1 MEDSAAIEKVISLY
15 LFFLSGIDTMVSSIQ
30 FSWPLGAF
38 IIIEY
43 LKTDLPSAGF
53 YIGLIPLAYSLGKLL
68 GNKPYRYIST
78 VLPVKWVL
86 ALSLLGSSFA
96 VLSIGIIN
104 NLLAVLICRLVS
116 GFCSN
121 MQLSVRK
128 LLLSIAHTH
137 KLDWP
142 EQSRRALWAYK
153 FGTIAGTAICAFL
166 STPADFMP
174 TDSKFTNRRFL
185 LCSLIVFFLELS
197 GILLVFSI
205 ESTVFPGE
213 GRKYTELQEAKEK
226 EKEKERENE
235 KSKAKAKG
243 DEKPNDIDSDRN
255 NKDKD
260 SDKREAE
267 DLDSEIHVKEKFE
280 LHNYLQSVGLA
291 NEHLASEE
299 SIGPDDI
306 KFYSPR
312 NVANPS
318 PRERVIY
325 SARPKPN
332 SSFNFSG
339 ATSETREHLPHEGEG
354 KRTHISF
361 IEDEFDNMP
370 EIAIKEE
377 IEGNGLG
384 TTPELQT
391 KNHLQF
397 AERFRVGLTFT
408 NTLFLEA
415 APYWV
420 LISLPEASIYIYSII
435 LTACMLI
442 STAFILGGFELLL
455 AKVPYSHLISYS
467 LLIQSV
473 VFAAVPVLA
482 LLDLA
487 HFVVVPFL
495 ICNFVWSEVLSPS
508 GCSLIS
514 DSVKLSSREN
524 CIEKNDRVCIAAK
537 ALAAMTGP
545 VMLAAAG
552 KSFGSFLVIAAGLA
566 ALYWQSRKIPRYFP
580 CIASA
585 PYKL

>member
-1 MEDSAAIEKVISLY
+1 MEDNATIEKVISLY
-15 LFFLSGIDTMVSSIQ
+15 LLFLSGIDTMVSSIQ

-43 LKTDLPSAGF
+43 LKTDLSSAGF
-53 YIGLIPLAYSLGKLL
+53 YIGLIPLAYSLGKLI
-68 GNKPYRYIST
+68 GNKLYLYISN
-78 VLPVKWVL
+78 VLSVKWVL
-86 ALSLLGSSFA
+86 AISLLGSSFA

-104 NLLAVLICRLVS
+104 NLIAVLICRLVS

-121 MQLSVRK
+121 MQISVRK
-128 LLLSIAHTH
+128 LLNSIVRTQ

-153 FGTIAGTAICAFL
+153 FGSIAGTAICAFL
-166 STPADFMP
+166 ASPADFMP

-197 GILLVFSI
+197 GVLLVFSI
-205 ESTVFPGE
+205 ESTIFPGE
-213 GRKYTELQEAKEK
+213 IRKYTELQEAKDK
-226 EKEKERENE
+226 EKDKESENE
-235 KSKAKAKG
+235 KSKAKG
-243 DEKPNDIDSDRN
+243 DEKPNDADSDRN
-255 NKDKD
+255 NKDKG
-260 SDKREAE
+260 SDKREA
-267 DLDSEIHVKEKFE
+267 DDQDSEMHTKEKFE
-280 LHNYLQSVGLA
+280 LHHYLQSVGLA

-318 PRERVIY
+318 PRERVIH

-332 SSFNFSG
+332 SSFSFSG
-339 ATSETREHLPHEGEG
+339 VTSETREHLPHEGEG

-377 IEGNGLG
+377 IDEHPAG
-384 TTPELQT
+384 TPPELQT
-391 KNHLQF
+391 INHLQF
-397 AERFRVGLTFT
+397 AERFRVGLTFI

-420 LISLPEASIYIYSII
+420 LVSLPEASIYIYAVI
-435 LTACMLI
+435 LTSCMLI
-442 STAFILGGFELLL
+442 STAFVLCGFELLL
-455 AKVPYSHLISYS
+455 AKVPYSQLITHS
-467 LLIQSV
+467 LLVQAV
-473 VFAAVPVLA
+473 VFAAVPVLGF
-482 LLDLA
+482 LDLA
-487 HFVVVPFL
+487 HFVVVPVL
-495 ICNFVWSEVLSPS
+495 ICNFVWIEILSPS
-508 GCSLIS
+508 GCCLIS

-552 KSFGSFLVIAAGLA
+552 KSLQSFFVVAAGLA
-566 ALYWQSRKIPRYFP
+566 ALHWQSRKIPRYFP
-580 CIASA
+580 CMASA